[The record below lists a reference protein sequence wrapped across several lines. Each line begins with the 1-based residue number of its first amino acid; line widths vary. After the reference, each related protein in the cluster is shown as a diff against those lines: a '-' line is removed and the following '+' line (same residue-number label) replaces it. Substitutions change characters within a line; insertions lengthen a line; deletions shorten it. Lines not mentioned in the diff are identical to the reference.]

1 MLPAGK
7 LTTFGGSFIVDD
19 FARFLKI
26 LALIG
31 SVATLVLSTEFLSD
45 PSRRIFEY
53 SILVLLSTLGMMV
66 LISAGDLIA
75 LYLGLELMSLALYVV
90 AASNRDNVKSTE
102 AGLKYFV
109 LGALSSGMLLYGA
122 SLVYGFTGTVSFAG
136 IAAAA
141 KTGSIGIVF
150 GLVFLLAGLCFKVS
164 AVPFHMWTPDVYEGA
179 PTPVTAFFAS
189 APKVAA
195 MAVFVRVAMTAFP
208 GIAVEW
214 QQIVVFV
221 SIASMA
227 LGAFA
232 AIGQKNIKRLMAYS
246 SIGHMGYALVGL
258 AAGTPEGAQG
268 VLVYLAIYVAMT
280 LGSFAIILAMKRN
293 GQAIEQISDFA
304 GLSRTN
310 PLLAF
315 FFAMFLFSLAG
326 IPPLAGFFAKCYV
339 FVAAI
344 KAGLFTL
351 AVIGVLT
358 SVVGAF
364 YYLTIVK
371 VMYFDEPLAKL
382 DPVRVECA
390 RCWRSPAS
398 STSCSSSIRGRW
410 SVCDHGGEVADSRC
424 PSRSVRAPHPPV
436 TGSKPTTRSVRPMWK
451 RWRVRATVTAGR
463 SGSSPRSRRRG
474 GDGVSGPGSRRAAI
488 SPAACS
494 RSFRITP
501 ATAATLGFAAGLATE
516 AALRKVSVE
525 AALRQ
530 DRSLSNT
537 ISNGRMTCSPEAG
550 SWSEYRWMPKRSDD
564 RLAVVVGIGTNVV
577 AAPEGTPTP
586 ATSLAA
592 LGVQV
597 GAEELFSVLSD
608 SWVEFRGIWD
618 NGRGFGQDPKAL
630 ARPRGG
636 PRAGGRDQVG
646 GLHASRARSTPS
658 TSKAA

>member
-1 MLPAGK
+1 MSFETAGYQLLPVVPELVLAVGAMVLLMLGAYRGQGATSLVTGLAVCLLVATGVIELMLPPGK

-26 LALIG
+26 VALIG

-90 AASNRDNVKSTE
+90 AASNRDNAKSTE

-122 SLVYGFTGTVSFAG
+122 SLIYGFTGTVSFAG

-150 GLVFLLAGLCFKVS
+150 GIVFLLAGLCFKVS

-195 MAVFVRVAMTAFP
+195 MAVFVRATMTAFP
-208 GIAVEW
+208 GITTEW
-214 QQIVVFV
+214 QEIVVFV
-221 SIASMA
+221 SIASMG

-246 SIGHMGYALVGL
+246 SIGHMGFALVGL
-258 AAGTPEGAQG
+258 AAGTAEGAQG
-268 VLVYLAIYVAMT
+268 VLVYMAIYVAMT

-293 GQAIEQISDFA
+293 GQAVEQISDFA

-326 IPPLAGFFAKCYV
+326 VPPLAGFFAKWYV

-344 KAGLFTL
+344 KADLFTL

-364 YYLTIVK
+364 YYLSIIK
-371 VMYFDEPLAKL
+371 VMYFDDPLAKL
-382 DPVRVECA
+382 DPMRVEL
-390 RCWRSPAS
+390 
-398 STSCSSSIRGRW
+398 
-410 SVCDHGGEVADSRC
+410 SVVLA
-424 PSRSVRAPHPPV
+424 V
-436 TGSKPTTRSVRPMWK
+436 TGLFNILFFVYPGPLV
-451 RWRVRATVTAGR
+451 
-463 SGSSPRSRRRG
+463 
-474 GDGVSGPGSRRAAI
+474 GV
-488 SPAACS
+488 
-494 RSFRITP
+494 
-501 ATAATLGFAAGLATE
+501 ATAAA
-516 AALRKVSVE
+516 K
-525 AALRQ
+525 
-530 DRSLSNT
+530 SL
-537 ISNGRMTCSPEAG
+537 
-550 SWSEYRWMPKRSDD
+550 
-564 RLAVVVGIGTNVV
+564 
-577 AAPEGTPTP
+577 
-586 ATSLAA
+586 
-592 LGVQV
+592 
-597 GAEELFSVLSD
+597 F
-608 SWVEFRGIWD
+608 
-618 NGRGFGQDPKAL
+618 
-630 ARPRGG
+630 
-636 PRAGGRDQVG
+636 
-646 GLHASRARSTPS
+646 
-658 TSKAA
+658 